1 MDDSVDIN
9 AYFNMLSEDFDAAY
23 AIATKARN
31 RGFDPETFVEI
42 KPAPDLA
49 SRVEGILNVEGL
61 ADLIRSKS
69 AGQSN
74 RALAFDIV
82 RDLCINPKFKKGTVE
97 DQLTLALRAG
107 LSILTDGVLVAPT
120 EGIQGV
126 KLHKNPDGSTYAAVV
141 YAGPIRGAGGTAAAL
156 SVGLADLGRQILGID
171 NYKPQPAEVDRYL
184 EEIDLYDSRITNLQ
198 YRPSD
203 EDTRVILEN
212 CPVCID
218 GLATHDMEIGVHRN
232 VKRLDADGKEEI
244 ISNKIR
250 GALGLVICEG
260 IAQKAKNVLKYT
272 KAAGLDW
279 GWLNNVIKVS
289 KQQEKGT
296 EKSQDKKSSVF
307 LQDLVGGR
315 PILSYPDARGAFR
328 LRYGRSRLTGIAAKG
343 FSPAT
348 MIILDEFIATGT
360 QVKVESPGKGCI
372 AMPVDSIEGPFVKLS
387 NGEAFRV
394 NSAEKANEVRSL
406 ITKILSVGDM
416 LVTYGDFKK
425 TNTPLLPS
433 SYVEEYWYEQLKEK
447 GYEGSMPKPANF
459 KEAFELSKRYGVPMH
474 PLYIYDY
481 SDLDISE
488 LRELARGIAKADVD
502 AESVFA
508 VRELKIKDNVDYSRE
523 AVEKLCVPHYDDGA
537 TIILRGSDAQSLL
550 MTLGFAGDDGRLTMK
565 GSIADTY
572 SDEQTALEAVN
583 AHAPYMIMRRATR
596 LGGRIGRP
604 EKAKERLMKPAPN
617 LLFPIGEY
625 GGKERNLYK
634 AYIIATKKFG
644 DSRISAEVVR
654 YRCPVGKEIMMYP
667 YCREHKVRGVIEK
680 VCKRCGK
687 TSKESVCPS
696 CGGPTSGSE
705 TQGID
710 LISMINEAV
719 SNLDRGA
726 GIPRML
732 KGVKGLSSADKIVE
746 PIEKGVLRSMNGVYI
761 FKDGTARFDATDAP
775 ITHFY
780 PDEIGL
786 SVERARELGYEKD
799 FEGNE
804 LTSGNQL
811 VELRHQDVIIN
822 SRAAEYMARVASFI
836 DQLLVDYYKLEPY
849 YGISSKEGLIGQLV
863 ITLSPHTSAG
873 VLGRIIGFT
882 DAKVGLAHPYTI
894 SARRRNC
901 DGDEDTM
908 MLLLDALINFSKRYL
923 PTTVGGTMDAPLIL
937 SVKVHPEEVDD
948 EVHEMETV
956 SSYGLKFYEDTL
968 NGMTPPDV
976 KVDIVAD
983 RLKSESIYS
992 NLMFTH
998 SSSARA
1004 IADAPKQSVYT
1015 KLKTMQEK
1023 VELQF
1028 RLMDKLES
1036 IDKADS
1042 AKRLI
1047 MSHFI
1052 PDLIGNLH
1060 SFSKQTF
1067 RCIACNAKYRRVP
1080 LSGVCTRC
1088 GGKLVLTISK
1098 GGIEKYLIMATDL
1111 ADRYN
1116 IEPYIK
1122 QRLAL
1127 IREEIENVFGGVGA
1141 KSIPT
1146 RQFNLSTF
1154 M

>member
-1 MDDSVDIN
+1 MDIN
-9 AYFNMLSEDFDAAY
+9 SYFDALAANFDQAY
-23 AIATKARN
+23 AVATKARN

-49 SRVEGILNVEGL
+49 SRVEGILNVDGL

-69 AGQSN
+69 IGQST

-82 RDLCINPKFKKGTVE
+82 KELCINPRFKRNGVE
-97 DQLTLALRAG
+97 EQLTLALRAG
-107 LSILTDGVLVAPT
+107 LSVLTDGVLVAPT
-120 EGIQGV
+120 EGVQGV

-156 SVGLADLGRQILGID
+156 SVGLADLGRQILGVD
-171 NYKPQPAEVDRYL
+171 AYKPQQAEVDRYV

-203 EDTRVILEN
+203 EDVRVILEN
-212 CPVCID
+212 CPVCVD
-218 GLATHDMEIGVHRN
+218 GLATHDLEMNVHRN
-232 VKRLDADGKEEI
+232 VKRLDAEGKEEFI
-244 ISNKIR
+244 PNKIR
-250 GALGLVICEG
+250 GALGLVVCEG

-279 GWLNNVIKVS
+279 SWLNNIIKVS
-289 KQQEKGT
+289 KPQEKSA
-296 EKSQDKKSSVF
+296 EKSSDKKSSVF

-348 MIILDEFIATGT
+348 MIILDEFVATGT
-360 QVKVESPGKGCI
+360 QVKVENPGKGCI
-372 AMPVDSIEGPFVKLS
+372 SMPVDSIEGPFVKLS

-394 NSAEKANEVRSL
+394 NSAEKANEIRSL
-406 ITKILSVGDM
+406 VTKVLSVGDM

-425 TNTPLLPS
+425 TNTPMLPT
-433 SYVEEYWYEQLKEK
+433 SYVEEYWYEQLKGK
-447 GYEGSMPKPANF
+447 GYEGAMPAPGTF
-459 KEAFELSKRYGVPMH
+459 KEALELSNRFGVPMH
-474 PLYIYDY
+474 PLFIYDY
-481 SDLDISE
+481 SDLDTAE
-488 LRELARGIAKADVD
+488 LRELARSMAKAEVD
-502 AESVFA
+502 SDSLFMI
-508 VRELKIKDNVDYSRE
+508 RELRIKEGADSARDPI
-523 AVEKLCVPHYDDGA
+523 EKLCIPHYDDGT
-537 TIILRGSDAQSLL
+537 TITIRGGDAQALL
-550 MTLGFAGDDGRLTMK
+550 MSMGFADKEGKMTLKRA
-565 GSIADTY
+565 IADTY
-572 SDEQTALEAVN
+572 SDDKTALENIN
-583 AHAPYMIMRRATR
+583 AHAPFRVMRRATR

-604 EKAKERLMKPAPN
+604 EKARERLMKPAPN
-617 LLFPIGEY
+617 ILFPIGEY

-634 AYIIATKKFG
+634 AYLIATKKFG
-644 DSRISAEVVR
+644 DNKLSAEVVR
-654 YRCPVGKEIMMYP
+654 YRCPTGKEIMIYP
-667 YCREHKVRGVIEK
+667 YCKEHMVRGVVER

-687 TSKESVCPS
+687 TSVERKCPS
-696 CGGPTSGSE
+696 CGGDMIGSAPY
-705 TQGID
+705 GID
-710 LISMINEAV
+710 LISMMNEAV
-719 SNLDRGA
+719 GSLGGGA
-726 GIPRML
+726 GMPRLL
-732 KGVKGLSSADKIVE
+732 KGVKGISSADKMIE
-746 PIEKGVLRSMNGVYI
+746 PIEKGILRSRNGVYI

-780 PDEIGL
+780 PEEIGL
-786 SVERARELGYEKD
+786 SVEKARELGYDKD

-804 LTSGNQL
+804 LTSGSQL
-811 VELRHQDVIIN
+811 VEMRHQDVIIN
-822 SRAAEYMARVASFI
+822 SRGADYMMKVANFM

-849 YGISSKEGLIGQLV
+849 YGIGSKEGLIGQLV
-863 ITLSPHTSAG
+863 VTLSPHTSAG

-882 DAKVGLAHPYTI
+882 EARVGLAHPYTI

-908 MLLLDALINFSKRYL
+908 MLLVDALVNFSKRYL

-937 SVKVHPEEVDD
+937 SIKVYPEEVDD

-956 SSYGLKFYEDTL
+956 SGYGLKFYDDTF
-968 NGMTPPDV
+968 NGLAPPDV
-976 KVDIVAD
+976 KVEIVAN
-983 RLKSESIYS
+983 RLKSEAIY
-992 NLMFTH
+992 NNIMFTH
-998 SSSARA
+998 ASSPKA
-1004 IADAPKQSVYT
+1004 IPDSPKQSVYT

-1023 VELQF
+1023 VEMQF

-1088 GGKLVLTISK
+1088 RGKLVLTISK
-1098 GGIEKYLIMATDL
+1098 GGIEKYLVMATNL
-1111 ADRYN
+1111 ADRYDL
-1116 IEPYIK
+1116 EPYIK

-1127 IREEIENVFGGVGA
+1127 IREEIENVFGGIGTKAV
-1141 KSIPT
+1141 PT

>member
-1 MDDSVDIN
+1 MDVN
-9 AYFNMLSEDFDAAY
+9 AYFDTLTKDFDAAY

-61 ADLIRSKS
+61 AELIRSKS
-69 AGQSN
+69 VGQSN

-82 RDLCINPKFKKGTVE
+82 KELCTNPKFKRSTVE
-97 DQLTLALRAG
+97 DQLTFALRAG
-107 LSILTDGVLVAPT
+107 LSVLTDGVLVAPT
-120 EGIQGV
+120 EGVQGV

-156 SVGLADLGRQILGID
+156 SVGLADLGRQTLGID
-171 NYKPQPAEVDRYL
+171 GYKPQQAEVDRYL

-203 EDTRVILEN
+203 EDVRVILEN

-218 GLATHDMEIGVHRN
+218 GLSTHDMEIGVHRN
-232 VKRLDADGKEEI
+232 VKRLDAEGKEEM

-279 GWLNNVIKVS
+279 GWLNNIIKVS

-296 EKSQDKKSSVF
+296 EKAQSKKGSVF

-348 MIILDEFIATGT
+348 MIILDEFVATGT
-360 QVKVESPGKGCI
+360 QVKVENPGKGCI

-394 NSAEKANEVRSL
+394 NSAEKANEVSSL

-425 TNTPLLPS
+425 TNTPMLPT

-447 GYEGSMPKPANF
+447 GYEGAMPVPASF
-459 KEAFELSKRYGVPMH
+459 KEAFGLSKKYGVPMH

-481 SDLDISE
+481 SDLDTAE
-488 LRELARGIAKADVD
+488 LRELVRRIARADVD
-502 AESVFA
+502 SDSLFA
-508 VRELKIKDNVDYSRE
+508 VRELKINESVEYARE
-523 AVEKLCVPHYDDGA
+523 AIEKLCVPHYDDG
-537 TIILRGSDAQSLL
+537 TSITVRGSDAQALL
-550 MTLGFAGDDGRLTMK
+550 MSLGFAGDDGRLMLK
-565 GSIADTY
+565 GGIADTY
-572 SDEQTALEAVN
+572 SDDQSALEAVN
-583 AHAPYMIMRRATR
+583 AHAPFVIMRRATR

-634 AYIIATKKFG
+634 AYMIATKKFG
-644 DSRISAEVVR
+644 DNRISAEVVR
-654 YRCPVGKEIMMYP
+654 YRCPTGKEIMAYP
-667 YCREHKVRGVIEK
+667 YCKEHRVRGVIERE
-680 VCKRCGK
+680 CRRCGK
-687 TSKESVCPS
+687 TSSGHTCHS
-696 CGGPTSGSE
+696 CGGDAVGGAI
-705 TQGID
+705 QGMD
-710 LISMINEAV
+710 LISMINGAV
-719 SNLDRGA
+719 ANLGGGA
-726 GIPRML
+726 GIPKML
-732 KGVKGLSSADKIVE
+732 KGVKGLSSADKIIE
-746 PIEKGVLRSMNGVYI
+746 PIEKGILRSRNGVYI

-780 PDEIGL
+780 PEEIGL
-786 SVERARELGYEKD
+786 SVERARKLGYDKD
-799 FEGNE
+799 FEGKE
-804 LTSGNQL
+804 LTSGSQL
-811 VELRHQDVIIN
+811 VEMRHQDVIIN
-822 SRAAEYMARVASFI
+822 SRGAEYMLKVASFI

-849 YGISSKEGLIGQLV
+849 YRISSKDGLIGQLV
-863 ITLSPHTSAG
+863 VTLSPHTSAG

-882 DAKVGLAHPYTI
+882 EAKVGLAHPYTI

-937 SVKVHPEEVDD
+937 SVKVYPEEVDD

-956 SSYGLKFYEDTL
+956 GSYGLAFYEDTFKGL
-968 NGMTPPDV
+968 APPDM
-976 KVDIVAD
+976 KVEIVAN
-983 RLKSESIYS
+983 RLKSEAIY
-992 NLMFTH
+992 NNIMFTH
-998 SSSARA
+998 SSSSRA
-1004 IADAPKQSVYT
+1004 VADAPKQSVYT

-1028 RLMDKLES
+1028 SLMDKLES

-1088 GGKLVLTISK
+1088 RGKLVLTISK
-1098 GGIEKYLIMATDL
+1098 GGIEKYLTMATDL
-1111 ADRYN
+1111 AERYDL
-1116 IEPYIK
+1116 EPYIR
-1122 QRLAL
+1122 QRLSL

>member
-1 MDDSVDIN
+1 MEIN
-9 AYFNMLSEDFDAAY
+9 SYFDALSKDFEEAY
-23 AIATKARN
+23 AVATSARN

-69 AGQSN
+69 NGQST
-74 RALAFDIV
+74 RTLAFDIV
-82 RDLCINPKFKKGTVE
+82 RDLCTNPKFKRNSIE
-97 DQLTLALRAG
+97 EQLTLALRAG
-107 LSILTDGVLVAPT
+107 LAVLTDGVLVAPT
-120 EGIQGV
+120 EGVQGV
-126 KLHKNPDGSTYAAVV
+126 KLHKNPDGSTYAAVM
-141 YAGPIRGAGGTAAAL
+141 YAGPIRGAGGTSAAL
-156 SVGLADLGRQILGID
+156 SVGLADLGRQILGVD
-171 NYKPQPAEVDRYL
+171 SYKPQQAEIERYL
-184 EEIDLYDSRITNLQ
+184 EEIDIYDSRVTNLQ
-198 YRPSD
+198 YRPKD
-203 EDTRVILEN
+203 EDLRIILEN

-218 GLATHDMEIGVHRN
+218 GLATHDVEMGVHRN
-232 VKRLDADGKEEI
+232 VKRLDAEGKEEMI
-244 ISNKIR
+244 PNKIR
-250 GALGLVICEG
+250 GALGLVMCEG

-279 GWLNNVIKVS
+279 SWLNNIIKVS
-289 KQQEKGT
+289 KLQELSADKIA
-296 EKSQDKKSSVF
+296 DKKSSVF

-348 MIILDEFIATGT
+348 MIILDEFIASGT
-360 QVKVESPGKGCI
+360 QVKVENPGKGCI

-394 NSAEKANEVRSL
+394 NSAEKASEVRSL
-406 ITKILSVGDM
+406 VTKILSVGDM

-425 TNTPLLPS
+425 TNTPILPT
-433 SYVEEYWYEQLKEK
+433 SYVEEYWYEQLKGK
-447 GYEGSMPKPANF
+447 GYEGDMPEPQNF
-459 KEAFELSKRYGVPMH
+459 KEAFDLSAKYGVPMH

-481 SDLDISE
+481 SDLDSTE
-488 LRELARGIAKADVD
+488 LRELARAIAKSEVNSTD
-502 AESVFA
+502 AFA
-508 VRELKIKDNVDYSRE
+508 VRELKIKDNIEFLRE
-523 AVEKLCVPHYDDGA
+523 PIEKLCIPHYDDGT
-537 TIILRGSDAQSLL
+537 TITIRGSDAQALL
-550 MTLGFAGDDGRLTMK
+550 MSMGFADKDGRISLK
-565 GSIADTY
+565 RGIADSYT
-572 SDEQTALEAVN
+572 DEQAPLEGIN
-583 AHAPYMIMRRATR
+583 SHAPFTVMKRATR
-596 LGGRIGRP
+596 FGGRIGRP

-634 AYIIATKKFG
+634 AYVIATKKFG
-644 DSRISAEVVR
+644 DNRISVEAVR
-654 YRCPVGKEIMMYP
+654 YRCPVGKEIMIYP
-667 YCREHKVRGVIEK
+667 YCKEHGVRGVIER

-687 TSKESVCPS
+687 TSMERVCPS
-696 CGGPTSGSE
+696 CGGETEGSAI
-705 TQGID
+705 QGLDI
-710 LISMINEAV
+710 ISMINDAV
-719 SNLDRGA
+719 ASIGGIS
-726 GIPRML
+726 GIPKML
-732 KGVKGLSSADKIVE
+732 KGVKGLMSSDRIAE
-746 PIEKGVLRSMNGVYI
+746 PIEKGILRSRNGVYI

-780 PDEIGL
+780 PEEIGI
-786 SVERARELGYEKD
+786 SIEKARELGYDKD
-799 FEGNE
+799 IYGKD
-804 LTSGNQL
+804 LVSGDQL
-811 VELRHQDVIIN
+811 VEMRHQDVIIN
-822 SRAAEYMARVASFI
+822 SRGAEYMVRVANFI

-849 YGISSKEGLIGQLV
+849 YGISGRDGLIGQLV
-863 ITLSPHTSAG
+863 VTLSPHTSAG

-882 DAKVGLAHPYTI
+882 EAKVGFAHPYTI

-956 SSYGLKFYEDTL
+956 SSYGLKFYDDTFAGL
-968 NGMTPPDV
+968 APPEI
-976 KVDIVAD
+976 KVEIVGN
-983 RLKSESIYS
+983 RLKSPTIFDG
-992 NLMFTH
+992 LMFTH
-998 SSSARA
+998 SSSSRA
-1004 IADAPKQSVYT
+1004 VADSPKQCVYT

-1023 VELQF
+1023 VEAQF

-1080 LSGVCTRC
+1080 LLGVCPRC
-1088 GGKLVLTISK
+1088 RGKLVLTISK
-1098 GGIEKYLIMATDL
+1098 GGIEKYLVMATDL
-1111 ADRYN
+1111 ADRYEL
-1116 IEPYIK
+1116 EPYIR

-1146 RQFNLSTF
+1146 RQFNLTTF